1 MSNLVP
7 IIVKRLMGMG
17 QGSTSLCYIL
27 TRGKEL
33 HLSTLKSLLKGAAA
47 YLSGR
52 RRRKCAKLT
61 ASAKLTLLAER
72 GLCPAGREV
81 ASEAHTLICFIFL
94 HNSGCDGSDKYQ
106 IWLSRIEKRNF
117 CVCLFRS
124 WLRWRVYPCPWKCQR
139 KRI

>member
-1 MSNLVP
+1 MP

-33 HLSTLKSLLKGAAA
+33 HLSTLKLLLQGAAA

-61 ASAKLTLLAER
+61 ASAKLTLLAKR

-81 ASEAHTLICFIFL
+81 PSRTHT
-94 HNSGCDGSDKYQ
+94 
-106 IWLSRIEKRNF
+106 
-117 CVCLFRS
+117 
-124 WLRWRVYPCPWKCQR
+124 
-139 KRI
+139 